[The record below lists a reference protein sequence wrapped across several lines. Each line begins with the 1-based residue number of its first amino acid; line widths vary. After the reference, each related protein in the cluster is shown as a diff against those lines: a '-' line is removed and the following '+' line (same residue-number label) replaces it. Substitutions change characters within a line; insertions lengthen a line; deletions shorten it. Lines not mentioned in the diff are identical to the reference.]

1 MQLTNTE
8 ERHNRGGD
16 YKKYSVFMLTSDPSQ
31 LFNIAFLTTIDS
43 NRKEAEGKVYWQKH
57 IVFIGQ
63 LETP

>member
-1 MQLTNTE
+1 MQPNTE

-43 NRKEAEGKVYWQKH
+43 EKMMKGR
-57 IVFIGQ
+57 FIDSI
-63 LETP
+63 T